1 MITSKREFILQ
12 TNLWKDNTRKYNRKG
27 AYSGCHDVVPDVTR
41 SGSTSWT
48 YGYFTQMKP
57 TTKILTIPNHAKI
70 PRGLKTLV
78 KEERFRKS
86 SKKGQK

>member
-1 MITSKREFILQ
+1 MITSKRDFILQ

-27 AYSGCHDVVPDVTR
+27 AYSGCLHVVPDVTR

-57 TTKILTIPNHAKI
+57 TTKILTITNHAKRH
-70 PRGLKTLV
+70 RGLKSLV
-78 KEERFRKS
+78 REERVKKS
-86 SKKGQK
+86 SKKGKK